1 MPSFDIVSKIDL
13 QTLDNVVNVVRKE
26 IATRYDFR
34 DSKSEIDLDKKSMG
48 ISILTENEM
57 RIEAIEDMLRAR
69 MIKQKLDPLSLDFA
83 KQRVASGSMI
93 KKEIVIRQGIDKDNA
108 RKIIKLIKETKL

>member
-1 MPSFDIVSKIDL
+1 
-13 QTLDNVVNVVRKE
+13 
-26 IATRYDFR
+26 
-34 DSKSEIDLDKKSMG
+34 
-48 ISILTENEM
+48 
-57 RIEAIEDMLRAR
+57 

-108 RKIIKLIKETKL
+108 RKIIKLIKETKLKVEPQGMDDQVRVSAKKIDDLQAVMGHIRNTELDIPVQFTNFK

>member
-1 MPSFDIVSKIDL
+1 
-13 QTLDNVVNVVRKE
+13 
-26 IATRYDFR
+26 
-34 DSKSEIDLDKKSMG
+34 
-48 ISILTENEM
+48 M

-108 RKIIKLIKETKL
+108 RKIIKLIKETKLKVEPQGMDDQVRVSAKKIDDLQAVMGHIRNTELDIPVQFTNFK